1 MMCKYVNFSYLDF
14 RARIRA
20 VNQKSRQIL
29 VSNIILIGIRVLTI
43 DYATSYYQWLF
54 SNRRIPIYLHD
65 DVLGVENEVSRG
77 TLRRVD
83 TKSVF

>member
-1 MMCKYVNFSYLDF
+1 MMCKNVNFSYLDF

-20 VNQKSRQIL
+20 VNQNPRQIL
-29 VSNIILIGIRVLTI
+29 VSNIILIGIKPSQLTI
-43 DYATSYYQWLF
+43 QLLTTNGCLVIDASRSISSY
-54 SNRRIPIYLHD
+54 

-77 TLRRVD
+77 TLRQID

>member
-20 VNQKSRQIL
+20 VNQNPRQIL
-29 VSNIILIGIRVLTI
+29 VSNIILIGIKVLTI
-43 DYATSYYQWLF
+43 DYATSYYQWLL
-54 SNRRIPIYLHD
+54 SNRRIPIYL
-65 DVLGVENEVSRG
+65 LRRRFGGGEEVSRG

>member
-43 DYATSYYQWLF
+43 DYATSYYQWLL
-54 SNRRIPIYLHD
+54 SNRRIPIYLLH
-65 DVLGVENEVSRG
+65 DVLGVEIKVG
-77 TLRRVD
+77 
-83 TKSVF
+83 K